1 MNTGAICVIRVLSE
15 LKMKYYSTKNKNYK
29 VSFRDAVL
37 TGISPD
43 GGLFMPEEISEFD
56 ANFFKNISEL
66 SLKEIA
72 FGVSEK
78 LFGSDIKTSDLEKI
92 VNASIT
98 FDAPL
103 VQISCNIN
111 VLELFHGPTLAFKDF
126 GARFMANTISYLNRN
141 SDKEVNIL
149 VATSGDTG
157 SAVANGFYKVDGIN
171 VILLYPS
178 EKVSKIQEQ
187 QLTTLGENI
196 TALEILGTFDDCQA
210 LVKKAFADQ
219 ELNSKMTLSSANSIN
234 IARLLPQ
241 SFYYFN
247 AFARVKDKNLPTV
260 ISVPSGNFGNLTAGL
275 IAKKMGLPVKKFIA
289 ATNSNDVFTKYID
302 TSVFQSK
309 PSVKTLSNAMDVG
322 NPSNFVRILDLYNH
336 DHQRIKKDIY
346 SRSFSDEETVQAIK
360 EVYSNYNYLID
371 PHGAVGFLALKDYV
385 AETANKNI
393 NGVVVETAHHSK
405 FADIVENVLNIK
417 VEIPERLAKCLT
429 KEKQSIKIS
438 KHYNDFREFLLNTK

>member
-1 MNTGAICVIRVLSE
+1 
-15 LKMKYYSTKNKNYK
+15 
-29 VSFRDAVL
+29 
-37 TGISPD
+37 
-43 GGLFMPEEISEFD
+43 
-56 ANFFKNISEL
+56 
-66 SLKEIA
+66 
-72 FGVSEK
+72 
-78 LFGSDIKTSDLEKI
+78 
-92 VNASIT
+92 
-98 FDAPL
+98 
-103 VQISCNIN
+103 
-111 VLELFHGPTLAFKDF
+111 
-126 GARFMANTISYLNRN
+126 
-141 SDKEVNIL
+141 
-149 VATSGDTG
+149 
-157 SAVANGFYKVDGIN
+157 
-171 VILLYPS
+171 
-178 EKVSKIQEQ
+178 
-187 QLTTLGENI
+187 
-196 TALEILGTFDDCQA
+196 
-210 LVKKAFADQ
+210 
-219 ELNSKMTLSSANSIN
+219 
-234 IARLLPQ
+234 

-336 DHQRIKKDIY
+336 DHQRVKEDIY
-346 SRSFSDEETVQAIK
+346 SKSFSDEETVQAIK

-438 KHYNDFREFLLNTK
+438 KRYNDFREFLLNTK